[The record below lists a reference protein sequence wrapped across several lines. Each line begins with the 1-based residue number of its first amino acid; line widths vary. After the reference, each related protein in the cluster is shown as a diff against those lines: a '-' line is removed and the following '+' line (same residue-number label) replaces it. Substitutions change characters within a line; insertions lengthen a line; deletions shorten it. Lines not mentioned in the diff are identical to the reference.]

1 MLIDN
6 IPINN
11 CIFPL
16 LHVEIWISNKIIKSY
31 FDWINDWIELPSM
44 HRLLLINNKTLL
56 INECDT

>member
-6 IPINN
+6 ILINN

-31 FDWINDWIELPSM
+31 VDWINDWIELTPM
-44 HRLLLINNKTLL
+44 HKLVLTNNKILL
-56 INECDT
+56 INEYDT